1 MIAEQQGPLAR
12 GYVTR
17 EALKRIIESQWLSNF
32 SSNSPGDGDRKVEV
46 TREV

>member
-1 MIAEQQGPLAR
+1 MAEKQGLLAR

-17 EALKRIIESQWLSNF
+17 EALKKIIESQWLSNF
-32 SSNSPGDGDRKVEV
+32 SGSSPGDGDAKVED